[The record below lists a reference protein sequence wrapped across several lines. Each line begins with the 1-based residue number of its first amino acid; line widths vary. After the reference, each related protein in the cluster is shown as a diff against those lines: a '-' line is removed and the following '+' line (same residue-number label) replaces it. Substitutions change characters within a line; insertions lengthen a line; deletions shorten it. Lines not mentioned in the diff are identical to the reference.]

1 MVEVGISISSSSSG
15 SGSGESIIYLVLLLE
30 FFDSTAANDI
40 QSQQP
45 IGHGGEFQTAVHKE
59 LRSLERDV

>member
-1 MVEVGISISSSSSG
+1 M
-15 SGSGESIIYLVLLLE
+15 LLLE

-45 IGHGGEFQTAVHKE
+45 VGHGGEFQTAVHKE
-59 LRSLERDV
+59 LRSLERDVQIVVCIQSKNECMKVYMHV